1 MQALRKIFLT
11 LIVTLMFFGIIELIA
26 WGYLSTKPNIYQG
39 DVGYFWSLRPNIAQK
54 VEQEEYSF
62 QLETNELGFRDE
74 KLDESSSE
82 RWLFMG
88 CSTTLGWGVEQEK
101 GFVSL
106 LDRHFDDIDVINGGQ
121 PGWTTQQAL
130 MGIERFKEVHPAR
143 VFIGFGV
150 RDSQLSSR
158 EDRDA
163 RPSPWILSLNT
174 LKILIKMLPKKEQT
188 GDKRRVSESH
198 FERNLRLL
206 KKAFSPQTEVF
217 FYAFPQLERETEYEK
232 IVQNLGGI
240 IPTGFQGGDFFDKD
254 TIHLNQQGNQK
265 LAEWFI
271 ANLSPESKK
280 PDIEKKE

>member
-1 MQALRKIFLT
+1 MKALRKIFLT
-11 LIVTLMFFGIIELIA
+11 LIVTLIFFGIIELIA
-26 WGYLSTKPNIYQG
+26 WGYLSTKPDIYQG
-39 DVGYFWSLRPNIAQK
+39 DVGYFWSLRPNITQK
-54 VEQEEYSF
+54 VDQEEYSF

-74 KLDESSSE
+74 KLAESSSE

-88 CSTTLGWGVEQEK
+88 CSTTLGWGVEEEK
-101 GFVSL
+101 GFVAL

-150 RDSQLSSR
+150 RDSQFSYR

-163 RPSPWILSLNT
+163 RPSPWL
-174 LKILIKMLPKKEQT
+174 LIEYHENFDQMLPKEQT
-188 GDKRRVSESH
+188 GDKRRVSTTH

-206 KKAFSPQTEVF
+206 KHFRHRRSSSMLS
-217 FYAFPQLERETEYEK
+217 QLERDRIREDCSK
-232 IVQNLGGI
+232 FRGSVPI
-240 IPTGFQGGDFFDKD
+240 GFHVEFFDKD

-271 ANLSPESKK
+271 ANLSPNPSQ
-280 PDIEKKE
+280 ILKE